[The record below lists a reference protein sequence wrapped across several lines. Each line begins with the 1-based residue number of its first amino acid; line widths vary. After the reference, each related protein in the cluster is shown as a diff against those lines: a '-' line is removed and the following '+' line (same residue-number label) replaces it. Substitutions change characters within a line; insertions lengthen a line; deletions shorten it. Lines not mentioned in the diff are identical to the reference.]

1 MESNGQYRR
10 TDRYGRDE
18 IVPASAGGSQATRS
32 PVSGSGWLISSGRM
46 NVRTRFAPSPTGLL
60 HVGGARTALFC
71 WLFARRHGGTFVL
84 RIEDTDRERSTQA
97 SIDAIADGLRWLG
110 LDADEGPWFQTERLA
125 IYREHVERLLRE
137 GRAYRCWCSR
147 EELDA
152 MRDAQRARG
161 EKPRYDGRC
170 RHRTA
175 PPPAGVE
182 PVVRFAN
189 PLDGTVV
196 FDDLVRGTVSFDN
209 RELDDLVIARA
220 NGMPTYNFGV
230 VVDDLDMDITH
241 VIRGDD
247 HVMNTPRQLN
257 IIAALDAAPPR
268 YAHVPMILG
277 PDGQR
282 LSKRHGAVGVMQ
294 FRDDGYLPEALLN
307 QLVRLGWSHG
317 DQEIFS
323 REEMIA
329 RFDIANVNRA
339 PAAFDYDKL
348 GWLNQHYIREADGDR
363 LGTLLVEQLE
373 RMGVAV
379 SGEVAASSLARIQRD
394 RARTIAEMAEKS
406 RFAFEDY
413 GEFDPGA
420 AKKHLRPV
428 ALEPLEAVRARLCS
442 IGRWEP
448 APLHAAVTECAEA
461 LSLNLGK
468 VAQPLRVALTGTAA
482 SPAIELTLQMVGRDA
497 ALSRIDRAIAYVR
510 DRARQS

>member
-1 MESNGQYRR
+1 
-10 TDRYGRDE
+10 
-18 IVPASAGGSQATRS
+18 
-32 PVSGSGWLISSGRM
+32 M

-97 SIDAIADGLRWLG
+97 SIDAILDGLQWLG

-125 IYREHVERLLRE
+125 LYQEHVERLLRQ
-137 GRAYRCWCSR
+137 GRAYRCYCSR

-152 MRDAQRARG
+152 MRNAQRARG

-170 RHRTA
+170 RHRTG
-175 PPPAGVE
+175 PPPSGVD
-182 PVVRFAN
+182 PVVRFGN
-189 PLDGTVV
+189 PVDGTVV
-196 FDDLVRGTVSFDN
+196 FDDLVRGRAAFDN
-209 RELDDLVIARA
+209 RELDDLVIARG

-230 VVDDLDMDITH
+230 VIDDLDMDITH

-257 IIAALDAAPPR
+257 IMAALDASPPR
-268 YAHVPMILG
+268 FAHVPMILG
-277 PDGQR
+277 ADGQR

-294 FRDDGYLPEALLN
+294 FREDGYLPEALLN

-323 REEMIA
+323 RDNMIEK
-329 RFDIANVNRA
+329 FDIADVNRA

-348 GWLNQHYIREADGDR
+348 GWLNQHYIKHSDPER
-363 LGTLLVEQLE
+363 LGTLLGEQLE
-373 RMGVAV
+373 RMGVDITGGAAP
-379 SGEVAASSLARIQRD
+379 SMLAEVQRD
-394 RARTIAEMAEKS
+394 RARTIADMAEKS

-413 GEFDPGA
+413 GEFDERA

-428 ALEPLEAVRARLCS
+428 ALEPLESVREKLRA
-442 IGRWEP
+442 IAEWEP
-448 APLHAAVTECAEA
+448 PRLHAAVNECAEA

-510 DRARQS
+510 DRAAQS

>member
-1 MESNGQYRR
+1 MK
-10 TDRYGRDE
+10 
-18 IVPASAGGSQATRS
+18 
-32 PVSGSGWLISSGRM
+32 
-46 NVRTRFAPSPTGLL
+46 VRTRFAPSPTGLL

-97 SIDAIADGLRWLG
+97 SIDAILDGLHWLG
-110 LDADEGPWFQTERLA
+110 LDPDEGPWFQTERLA
-125 IYREHVERLLRE
+125 LYREYVERLLRE
-137 GRAYRCWCSR
+137 DRAYRCYCSR
-147 EELDA
+147 ETLEA
-152 MRDAQRARG
+152 MRAAQRTRG
-161 EKPRYDGRC
+161 EKPRYDRRC
-170 RHRTA
+170 RRRTG
-175 PPPAGVE
+175 PPPAGVD
-182 PVVRFAN
+182 PVVRFKN
-189 PLDGTVV
+189 PAGGTVV
-196 FDDLVRGTVSFDN
+196 FDDLVRGTVAFDN
-209 RELDDLVIARA
+209 RELDDLVIMRGD
-220 NGMPTYNFGV
+220 GMPTYNFGV
-230 VVDDLDMDITH
+230 VVDDLDMDVTH

-257 IIAALDAAPPR
+257 VIAALGASPPR

-277 PDGQR
+277 ADGQR

-317 DQEIFS
+317 DEEIFS

-329 RFDIANVNRA
+329 RFDVADVNRA

-348 GWLNQHYIREADGDR
+348 GWLNQHYLRQADPER
-363 LGTLLVEQLE
+363 LGALLAERIE
-373 RMGVAV
+373 RMGIDV
-379 SGEVAASSLARIQRD
+379 SGAVTPSSIAEIQRD

-413 GEFDPGA
+413 GDFDAGA

-428 ALEPLEAVRARLCS
+428 ALEPLEAVREKLCA
-442 IGRWEP
+442 IAKWEP
-448 APLHAAVTECAEA
+448 ALLHAAVIECAEA

-497 ALSRIDRAIAYVR
+497 ALARIDRAIAYMR
-510 DRARQS
+510 DRMRQS

>member
-1 MESNGQYRR
+1 
-10 TDRYGRDE
+10 
-18 IVPASAGGSQATRS
+18 
-32 PVSGSGWLISSGRM
+32 M

-97 SIDAIADGLRWLG
+97 SIDAIVDGLQWLG
-110 LDADEGPWFQTERLA
+110 LDADEGPWYQTDRLA
-125 IYREHVERLLRE
+125 LYREHVERLLRE
-137 GRAYRCWCSR
+137 DKAYLCYCSK
-147 EELDA
+147 EEIEA
-152 MRDAQRARG
+152 MRAAKRARG

-170 RHRTA
+170 RRRTG
-175 PPPAGVE
+175 PPPAGVD
-182 PVVRFAN
+182 PVVRFKN
-189 PLDGTVV
+189 PAGGTVV
-196 FDDLVRGTVSFDN
+196 FDDLVRGTVAFDN
-209 RELDDLVIARA
+209 RELDDLVIARGD
-220 NGMPTYNFGV
+220 GMPTYNFGV
-230 VVDDLDMDITH
+230 VVDDLDMDVSH

-257 IIAALDAAPPR
+257 IIAALGASPPR
-268 YAHVPMILG
+268 YAHLPMILG
-277 PDGQR
+277 ADGQR

-329 RFDIANVNRA
+329 RFDVADVNRA

-348 GWLNQHYIREADGDR
+348 GWLNQHYIRQAGPER
-363 LGTLLVEQLE
+363 LGVLLAGQLE
-373 RMGVAV
+373 RMGIDVASAV
-379 SGEVAASSLARIQRD
+379 TPSSIAEIQQD
-394 RARTIAEMAEKS
+394 RARTIVDMAEQS

-413 GEFDPGA
+413 GDFDAGA

-428 ALEPLEAVRARLCS
+428 ALEPLEAVREKLCA
-442 IGRWEP
+442 IAKWEP
-448 APLHAAVTECAEA
+448 ALLHAAVIECAEA

-468 VAQPLRVALTGTAA
+468 VAQPLRVALTGTAV
-482 SPAIELTLQMVGRDA
+482 SPAIELTLQMVGRDT

-510 DRARQS
+510 DRSRQS

>member
-1 MESNGQYRR
+1 
-10 TDRYGRDE
+10 
-18 IVPASAGGSQATRS
+18 
-32 PVSGSGWLISSGRM
+32 M

-60 HVGGARTALFC
+60 HVGGARTALFG

-97 SIDAIADGLRWLG
+97 SIDAILDGLRWLG
-110 LDADEGPWFQTERLA
+110 LDAGEGPWFQTDRLA
-125 IYREHVERLLRE
+125 IYQEHVERLLRQ
-137 GRAYRCWCSR
+137 GKAYRCYCSK
-147 EELDA
+147 EELDS
-152 MRDAQRARG
+152 MRAAQRARG

-170 RHRTA
+170 RHRTE
-175 PPPAGVE
+175 PPPAGVD
-182 PVVRFAN
+182 PVVRFRN
-189 PLDGTVV
+189 PDEGAVV
-196 FDDLVRGTVSFDN
+196 FDDLVRGTVAFDN
-209 RELDDLVIARA
+209 REFDDLVIARG

-230 VVDDLDMDITH
+230 VVDDLDMDISH

-257 IIAALDAAPPR
+257 IIAALDASPPR

-277 PDGQR
+277 ADGQR

-294 FRDDGYLPEALLN
+294 LRDDGYLPEALLN

-323 REEMIA
+323 RDEMIA
-329 RFDIANVNRA
+329 KFDIADVNRA

-348 GWLNQHYIREADGDR
+348 GWLNQHYIRRTDSER
-363 LGTLLVEQLE
+363 LGALLAEQLE
-373 RMGVAV
+373 RTGVDTAGGAAP
-379 SGEVAASSLARIQRD
+379 SLLAEVQRD

-413 GEFDPGA
+413 RDFDERA

-428 ALEPLEAVRARLCS
+428 ALEPLEAVREKLCATAR
-442 IGRWEP
+442 WDP
-448 APLHAAVTECAEA
+448 ALLHAAVVECAEG
-461 LSLNLGK
+461 LSLSLGK

-497 ALSRIDRAIAYVR
+497 ALTRIDRAIDYVR
-510 DRARQS
+510 TRARQS

>member
-1 MESNGQYRR
+1 
-10 TDRYGRDE
+10 
-18 IVPASAGGSQATRS
+18 
-32 PVSGSGWLISSGRM
+32 M

-97 SIDAIADGLRWLG
+97 SIDAILDGLQWLG

-125 IYREHVERLLRE
+125 LYQGHVERLLRQ
-137 GRAYRCWCSR
+137 GRAYRCYCSR

-152 MRDAQRARG
+152 MRNAQRARG

-170 RHRTA
+170 RHRTG
-175 PPPAGVE
+175 PPPSGVD
-182 PVVRFAN
+182 PVVRFGN
-189 PLDGTVV
+189 PIDGTVV
-196 FDDLVRGTVSFDN
+196 FDDLVRGRAAFDN
-209 RELDDLVIARA
+209 RELDDLVIARG

-230 VVDDLDMDITH
+230 VIDDLDMDITH

-257 IIAALDAAPPR
+257 IMAALDASPPR
-268 YAHVPMILG
+268 FAHVPMILG
-277 PDGQR
+277 ADGQR

-323 REEMIA
+323 RDEMIEK
-329 RFDIANVNRA
+329 FDIADVNRA

-348 GWLNQHYIREADGDR
+348 GWLNQHYIKHSDPER
-363 LGTLLVEQLE
+363 LGTLLGEQLE
-373 RMGVAV
+373 RMGVDITGGAAP
-379 SGEVAASSLARIQRD
+379 SMLAEVQRD
-394 RARTIAEMAEKS
+394 RARTIADMAEKS

-413 GEFDPGA
+413 GEFDERA

-428 ALEPLEAVRARLCS
+428 ALEPLESVREKLRA
-442 IGRWEP
+442 IAEWEP
-448 APLHAAVTECAEA
+448 PRLHAAVNECAEA

-510 DRARQS
+510 DRAAQS

>member
-1 MESNGQYRR
+1 MK
-10 TDRYGRDE
+10 
-18 IVPASAGGSQATRS
+18 
-32 PVSGSGWLISSGRM
+32 
-46 NVRTRFAPSPTGLL
+46 VRTRFAPSPTGLL

-97 SIDAIADGLRWLG
+97 SIDAILDGLHWLG
-110 LDADEGPWFQTERLA
+110 LDPDEGPWFQTERLA
-125 IYREHVERLLRE
+125 LYREYVERLLRE
-137 GRAYRCWCSR
+137 DRAYRCYCSR
-147 EELDA
+147 ETLEA
-152 MRDAQRARG
+152 MRAAQRTRG
-161 EKPRYDGRC
+161 EKPRYDRRC
-170 RHRTA
+170 RRRTG
-175 PPPAGVE
+175 PPPAGVD
-182 PVVRFAN
+182 PVVRFKN
-189 PLDGTVV
+189 PAGGTVI
-196 FDDLVRGTVSFDN
+196 FDDLVRGTVAFDN
-209 RELDDLVIARA
+209 RELDDLVIMRGD
-220 NGMPTYNFGV
+220 GMPTYNFGV
-230 VVDDLDMDITH
+230 VVDDLDMDVTH

-257 IIAALDAAPPR
+257 VIAALGASPPR

-277 PDGQR
+277 ADGQR

-317 DQEIFS
+317 DEEIFS

-329 RFDIANVNRA
+329 RFDVADVNRA

-348 GWLNQHYIREADGDR
+348 GWLNQHYLRQADPER
-363 LGTLLVEQLE
+363 LGALLAERIE
-373 RMGVAV
+373 RMGIDV
-379 SGEVAASSLARIQRD
+379 SGAVTPSSIAEIQRD

-413 GEFDPGA
+413 GDFDAGA

-428 ALEPLEAVRARLCS
+428 ALEPLEAVREKLCA
-442 IGRWEP
+442 IAKWEP
-448 APLHAAVTECAEA
+448 ALLHAAVIECAEA

-497 ALSRIDRAIAYVR
+497 ALARIDRAIAYVR
-510 DRARQS
+510 DRMQQFPLSGIS

>member
-1 MESNGQYRR
+1 
-10 TDRYGRDE
+10 
-18 IVPASAGGSQATRS
+18 
-32 PVSGSGWLISSGRM
+32 M

-71 WLFARRHGGTFVL
+71 WLFARRHGGAFVL

-97 SIDAIADGLRWLG
+97 SIDAILDGLRWLG
-110 LDADEGPWFQTERLA
+110 LDADEGPVFQTDRLA
-125 IYREHVERLLRE
+125 LYQAQVERLLRE
-137 GRAYRCWCSR
+137 GKAYRCYCSR

-152 MRDAQRARG
+152 MRTAQRARG

-170 RHRTA
+170 RHRSG
-175 PPPAGVE
+175 PPPAGVD
-182 PVVRFAN
+182 PVVRFRN
-189 PLDGTVV
+189 PDEGTVV
-196 FDDLVRGTVSFDN
+196 FDDLVRGTAAFDN

-220 NGMPTYNFGV
+220 NGVPTYNFGV

-241 VIRGDD
+241 VVRGDD

-257 IIAALDAAPPR
+257 IIAALDASPPR

-277 PDGQR
+277 ADGQR

-329 RFDIANVNRA
+329 GFDLADVHRA

-348 GWLNQHYIREADGDR
+348 GWLNQHYIRQADPER
-363 LGTLLVEQLE
+363 LGGLLAEQIG
-373 RMGVAV
+373 RMGLDAAAAAVAP
-379 SGEVAASSLARIQRD
+379 SLLAGVQRD

-406 RFAFEDY
+406 RFALEDY
-413 GEFDPGA
+413 GAFDPGA

-428 ALEPLEAVRARLCS
+428 ALEPLEAVRERLRALA
-442 IGRWEP
+442 GWEP
-448 APLHAAVTECAEA
+448 EPLHAAVTGCAEA

-510 DRARQS
+510 HRAAQS

>member
-1 MESNGQYRR
+1 MTAPNHA
-10 TDRYGRDE
+10 TPATRD
-18 IVPASAGGSQATRS
+18 AGGSRLARS
-32 PVSGSGWLISSGRM
+32 PNARFGRLISSGCM

-71 WLFARRHGGTFVL
+71 WLFARRHGGAFVL
-84 RIEDTDRERSTQA
+84 RVEDTDRERSTQA
-97 SIDAIADGLRWLG
+97 SIDAILDGLRWLG
-110 LDADEGPWFQTERLA
+110 LDADEGPWFQTDRLA
-125 IYREHVERLLRE
+125 IYQEHVERLLLQ
-137 GRAYRCWCSR
+137 GKAYRCWCSR

-170 RHRTA
+170 RHRA
-175 PPPAGVE
+175 GPPPAGID
-182 PVVRFAN
+182 PVVRFRN
-189 PLDGTVV
+189 PNEGTVV
-196 FDDLVRGTVSFDN
+196 FDDLVRGTVAFDN
-209 RELDDLVIARA
+209 RELDDLVIARG

-257 IIAALDAAPPR
+257 IMAALDAAPPR
-268 YAHVPMILG
+268 FAHVPMILG
-277 PDGQR
+277 ADGQR

-307 QLVRLGWSHG
+307 QLARLGWSHG

-323 REEMIA
+323 RDEMIA
-329 RFDIANVNRA
+329 EFDIADVNRA

-348 GWLNQHYIREADGDR
+348 GWLNQHYIRQADSKR
-363 LGTLLVEQLE
+363 LGTLLAQQLE
-373 RMGVAV
+373 RMGVDA
-379 SGEVAASSLARIQRD
+379 SGGAPPDLLADVQRD

-406 RFAFEDY
+406 RFAFEEYDQ
-413 GEFDPGA
+413 FDERA

-428 ALEPLEAVRARLCS
+428 ALEPLEAVRERLHA
-442 IGRWEP
+442 IATWEP
-448 APLHAAVTECAEA
+448 GLLHATVNECAEA

-497 ALSRIDRAIAYVR
+497 TLSRIDRAITYVR
-510 DRARQS
+510 DRIRQSQS

>member
-1 MESNGQYRR
+1 
-10 TDRYGRDE
+10 
-18 IVPASAGGSQATRS
+18 
-32 PVSGSGWLISSGRM
+32 M

-71 WLFARRHGGTFVL
+71 WLFARRYGGTFVL

-97 SIDAIADGLRWLG
+97 SIDAILDGLRWLG
-110 LDADEGPWFQTERLA
+110 LEADEGPRFQTDRLA
-125 IYREHVERLLRE
+125 IYQEHVERLLRR
-137 GRAYRCWCSR
+137 GQAYRCYCSR
-147 EELDA
+147 EALDT

-170 RHRTA
+170 RHRTG
-175 PPPAGVE
+175 PPPTGID
-182 PVVRFAN
+182 PVVRFRN
-189 PLDGTVV
+189 PDEGTIV
-196 FDDLVRGTVSFDN
+196 FDDLVRGTVAFDN
-209 RELDDLVIARA
+209 RELDDLVIARG
-220 NGMPTYNFGV
+220 NGIPTYNFGV

-277 PDGQR
+277 ADGQR

-294 FRDDGYLPEALLN
+294 LRDDGYLPEALLN

-329 RFDIANVNRA
+329 LFDIADVNRA

-348 GWLNQHYIREADGDR
+348 GWLNQYYIRRSDSER
-363 LGTLLVEQLE
+363 LGALLADQLQ
-373 RMGVAV
+373 RMGIDTSGGVAP
-379 SGEVAASSLARIQRD
+379 SLLAEVQRD

-406 RFAFEDY
+406 RFAFEEY
-413 GEFDPGA
+413 GEFDERA

-428 ALEPLEAVRARLCS
+428 ALKPLEAVRGKLCEVAK
-442 IGRWEP
+442 WES
-448 APLHAAVTECAEA
+448 AHLHTAVTECAET

-510 DRARQS
+510 DRAQQS

>member
-1 MESNGQYRR
+1 M
-10 TDRYGRDE
+10 D
-18 IVPASAGGSQATRS
+18 
-32 PVSGSGWLISSGRM
+32 
-46 NVRTRFAPSPTGLL
+46 VRTRFAPSPTGLL

-97 SIDAIADGLRWLG
+97 SIDAILDGLRWLG
-110 LDADEGPWFQTERLA
+110 LDADDGPWFQTDRLA

-152 MRDAQRARG
+152 MREAQRARG

-170 RHRTA
+170 RHRTGA
-175 PPPAGVE
+175 PPAGVE

-257 IIAALDAAPPR
+257 IIAALDAAAPR

-277 PDGQR
+277 ADGQR

-329 RFDIANVNRA
+329 KFDIADVNRA

-348 GWLNQHYIREADGDR
+348 GWLNQHYIRQADGDR
-363 LGTLLVEQLE
+363 LGTLLLEQLG

-394 RARTIAEMAEKS
+394 RARTIAEMAEKT

-428 ALEPLEAVRARLCS
+428 ALEPLEAIRARLCS

-448 APLHAAVTECAEA
+448 ALLHSAVTECAEA

-497 ALSRIDRAIAYVR
+497 ALARIDRAIAYVR

>member
-1 MESNGQYRR
+1 
-10 TDRYGRDE
+10 
-18 IVPASAGGSQATRS
+18 
-32 PVSGSGWLISSGRM
+32 M

-71 WLFARRHGGTFVL
+71 WLFARRHSGTFVL
-84 RIEDTDRERSTQA
+84 RIEDTDRERSTRA
-97 SIDAIADGLRWLG
+97 SIDAILDGLQWLG
-110 LDADEGPWFQTERLA
+110 LDADEGPWFQTDRLA
-125 IYREHVERLLRE
+125 IYRDHIERLLRE
-137 GRAYRCWCSR
+137 GKAYRCWCSR
-147 EELDA
+147 EDLDA

-170 RHRTA
+170 RHRTGS
-175 PPPAGVE
+175 PPAGVE
-182 PVVRFAN
+182 PVIRFAN

-196 FDDLVRGTVSFDN
+196 FDDLVRGTVSFEN

-257 IIAALDAAPPR
+257 IIAALDATPPR

-277 PDGQR
+277 ADGQR

-329 RFDIANVNRA
+329 KFDIADVHRA

-348 GWLNQHYIREADGDR
+348 GWLNQHYIRQADGDR
-363 LGTLLVEQLE
+363 LGMLLVEQLE

-379 SGEVAASSLARIQRD
+379 SGEVAASSLAKIQRD
-394 RARTIAEMAEKS
+394 RARTVAEMAEKS

-428 ALEPLEAVRARLCS
+428 ALEPLEAIRARLCA

-448 APLHAAVTECAEA
+448 ALLHSAVTECAEA
-461 LSLNLGK
+461 LSLSLGK

-482 SPAIELTLQMVGRDA
+482 SPAIELTLLMVGRDA
-497 ALSRIDRAIAYVR
+497 ALARIDRAIAYVR

>member
-1 MESNGQYRR
+1 M
-10 TDRYGRDE
+10 
-18 IVPASAGGSQATRS
+18 
-32 PVSGSGWLISSGRM
+32 
-46 NVRTRFAPSPTGLL
+46 
-60 HVGGARTALFC
+60 
-71 WLFARRHGGTFVL
+71 
-84 RIEDTDRERSTQA
+84 
-97 SIDAIADGLRWLG
+97 
-110 LDADEGPWFQTERLA
+110 
-125 IYREHVERLLRE
+125 
-137 GRAYRCWCSR
+137 
-147 EELDA
+147 
-152 MRDAQRARG
+152 RARG

-170 RHRTA
+170 RHRTG

-189 PLDGTVV
+189 PVDGSVV

-220 NGMPTYNFGV
+220 NGIPTYNFGV
-230 VVDDLDMDITH
+230 VIDDLDMDITH

-257 IIAALDAAPPR
+257 IVAALDASPPR

-277 PDGQR
+277 ADGQR

-329 RFDIANVNRA
+329 RFDIADVHRA

-348 GWLNQHYIREADGDR
+348 GWLNQHYIRQADPEWLGR
-363 LGTLLVEQLE
+363 LLAEHLE
-373 RMGVAV
+373 RMDIEV
-379 SGEVAASSLARIQRD
+379 SGAVALSSFAEIQRD

-428 ALEPLEAVRARLCS
+428 ALEPLEAVREKLGA
-442 IGRWEP
+442 IAGWDP
-448 APLHAAVTECAEA
+448 ALLHAAVIECAEA

-510 DRARQS
+510 DRARQSQS

>member
-1 MESNGQYRR
+1 
-10 TDRYGRDE
+10 
-18 IVPASAGGSQATRS
+18 
-32 PVSGSGWLISSGRM
+32 M

-97 SIDAIADGLRWLG
+97 SIGAIVDGLHWLG
-110 LDADEGPWFQTERLA
+110 LDADEGPWYQTDRLA
-125 IYREHVERLLRE
+125 LYREHVERLLRE
-137 GRAYRCWCSR
+137 DKAYLCYCSK
-147 EELDA
+147 EEIEA
-152 MRDAQRARG
+152 MRAAMRARG

-170 RHRTA
+170 RRRIGS
-175 PPPAGVE
+175 PPAGVD
-182 PVVRFAN
+182 PVVRFKN
-189 PLDGTVV
+189 PAGGTVV
-196 FDDLVRGTVSFDN
+196 FDDLVRGRVAFDN
-209 RELDDLVIARA
+209 RELDDLVIVRGD
-220 NGMPTYNFGV
+220 GMPTYNFGV
-230 VVDDLDMDITH
+230 VVDDLDMDVTH

-257 IIAALDAAPPR
+257 IIAALGASPPR
-268 YAHVPMILG
+268 YAHLPMILG
-277 PDGQR
+277 ADGQR

-294 FRDDGYLPEALLN
+294 LRDDGYLPEALLN

-329 RFDIANVNRA
+329 RFDVADVNRA

-348 GWLNQHYIREADGDR
+348 GWLNQHYLRRAGRER
-363 LGTLLVEQLE
+363 LGALLAAQLE
-373 RMGVAV
+373 RMGIDVPGAVTPSLVA
-379 SGEVAASSLARIQRD
+379 EIQRD
-394 RARTIAEMAEKS
+394 RARTIAEMAEQS

-413 GEFDPGA
+413 GDFDAGA

-428 ALEPLEAVRARLCS
+428 ALEPLEAVREKLCA
-442 IGRWEP
+442 IPEWEP
-448 APLHAAVTECAEA
+448 ALLHAAVIECAET

-468 VAQPLRVALTGTAA
+468 VAQPLRVALTGAAA

-497 ALSRIDRAIAYVR
+497 ALSRIDRTIAYVR
-510 DRARQS
+510 DRARRS

>member
-1 MESNGQYRR
+1 MAESSR
-10 TDRYGRDE
+10 
-18 IVPASAGGSQATRS
+18 
-32 PVSGSGWLISSGRM
+32 LISYRRM

-71 WLFARRHGGTFVL
+71 WLFARRHDGTFVL

-97 SIDAIADGLRWLG
+97 SIDAILDGLRWLG
-110 LDADEGPWFQTERLA
+110 LDADEGPWFQTDRLA
-125 IYREHVERLLRE
+125 IYQEHVERLLHK

-152 MRDAQRARG
+152 MREAQRARG

-170 RHRTA
+170 RHRTG
-175 PPPAGVE
+175 PPPTGID
-182 PVVRFAN
+182 PVVRFRN
-189 PLDGTVV
+189 PDEGAVV
-196 FDDLVRGTVSFDN
+196 FDDLVRGTVAFDN

-257 IIAALDAAPPR
+257 IIAALDAAAPR

-277 PDGQR
+277 ADGQR

-294 FRDDGYLPEALLN
+294 FRDEGYLPEALLN

-323 REEMIA
+323 LGEMTA
-329 RFDIANVNRA
+329 KFDIADVNRA

-348 GWLNQHYIREADGDR
+348 GWLNQHYIRQADSER
-363 LGTLLVEQLE
+363 LGALLVEQIE
-373 RMGVAV
+373 RMGLDARAAVAP
-379 SGEVAASSLARIQRD
+379 SSLADIQRD
-394 RARTIAEMAEKS
+394 RARTIAEMADKS
-406 RFAFEDY
+406 RFAFEEY
-413 GEFDPGA
+413 GDFDERA

-428 ALEPLEAVRARLCS
+428 ALQPLESVRERLGA
-442 IGRWEP
+442 IAGWEP
-448 APLHAAVTECAEA
+448 EHLHAAVTECAET
-461 LSLNLGK
+461 LSVNLGK

-510 DRARQS
+510 NRAGQS